1 MRVFWI
7 IGVFFFKPCQLQ
19 LPLSLA
25 SWWLEV
31 ETALEK
37 FLFVWLTHQ
46 NNRYATGA
54 LILLLSHCVGQLR
67 SHLRASSLIVPP
79 VDDTLFDQV
88 DTCQCSAVALY
99 PHMKTNTDWNPL
111 SFFLRTS
118 PSNSLWLGC
127 CKTSPESSPFL
138 PVLQCPHTTPPSVS
152 LPFALCLCYPSIMR
166 LLELICLNVF
176 HETYPVLPDLPGFP
190 AVLKRAKLFLVLFKP
205 DALWSGLLPFLFWT
219 VWPCFVPHTHLTIA
233 TLFLF
238 FQPLEQAFSQHPGV
252 ASFINVQVSPQVS
265 PSPLSYLKLQFIL
278 SLSSYFLHSPHSYF
292 PSFGLPPLMS
302 TLTVYLRGWQIGV
315 GQIKLLAL
323 HVKFCWRIAWSICL

>member
-1 MRVFWI
+1 MFSGCSVSIHENKHRLESFVI
-7 IGVFFFKPCQLQ
+7 LPTYQPQQ
-19 LPLSLA
+19 LPVVRILQNLSRIQSL
-25 SWWLEV
+25 
-31 ETALEK
+31 
-37 FLFVWLTHQ
+37 LTCF
-46 NNRYATGA
+46 AM
-54 LILLLSHCVGQLR
+54 
-67 SHLRASSLIVPP
+67 SSR
-79 VDDTLFDQV
+79 
-88 DTCQCSAVALY
+88 
-99 PHMKTNTDWNPL
+99 NP
-111 SFFLRTS
+111 
-118 PSNSLWLGC
+118 
-127 CKTSPESSPFL
+127 
-138 PVLQCPHTTPPSVS
+138 PPSVS

-176 HETYPVLPDLPGFP
+176 LETYPVLPDLPGFP
-190 AVLKRAKLFLVLFKP
+190 AVLRRAKLFFVLFKP

-292 PSFGLPPLMS
+292 PSFGLPPLIS

-323 HVKFCWRIAWSICL
+323 HVKFCWHIAWSICL